1 MRLTL
6 GTSPPSSTSSCS
18 RIYLLRCAFPRAP
31 GGGDRSRRL
40 NRHTPSITV
49 SLVSLSRR
57 SIVDTYVNA
66 GPKIITTVIVEMSSI
81 PILHLG
87 KRGGS
92 GGARLPGDGKGWL
105 RQFSTYSSA
114 GEGERERR
122 RTNSTPSAGIWQ
134 VTALVA
140 SVPSCSNARGPTITV
155 QSVYVGVSKM
165 NALNGS
171 WEVAGRLRSHP
182 IDDDNRQM

>member
-1 MRLTL
+1 ME
-6 GTSPPSSTSSCS
+6 
-18 RIYLLRCAFPRAP
+18 
-31 GGGDRSRRL
+31 
-40 NRHTPSITV
+40 
-49 SLVSLSRR
+49 
-57 SIVDTYVNA
+57 A
-66 GPKIITTVIVEMSSI
+66 GQGMAKV
-81 PILHLG
+81 G
-87 KRGGS
+87 F
-92 GGARLPGDGKGWL
+92 D
-105 RQFSTYSSA
+105 SSA
-114 GEGERERR
+114 HIRRRERERDTR

>member
-6 GTSPPSSTSSCS
+6 GTSPPSSTSSSS
-18 RIYLLRCAFPRAP
+18 RISLSAALSVPARARPR
-31 GGGDRSRRL
+31 RQ
-40 NRHTPSITV
+40 V
-49 SLVSLSRR
+49 SSPKSTHSLHHCLSCLSLSLSRR
-57 SIVDTYVNA
+57 SIDDTYVNA

-87 KRGGS
+87 KRGRS
-92 GGARLPGDGKGWL
+92 GGARPGDGKGWL

-155 QSVYVGVSKM
+155 QSM
-165 NALNGS
+165 
-171 WEVAGRLRSHP
+171 
-182 IDDDNRQM
+182 

>member
-1 MRLTL
+1 M
-6 GTSPPSSTSSCS
+6 
-18 RIYLLRCAFPRAP
+18 
-31 GGGDRSRRL
+31 
-40 NRHTPSITV
+40 
-49 SLVSLSRR
+49 
-57 SIVDTYVNA
+57 
-66 GPKIITTVIVEMSSI
+66 E
-81 PILHLG
+81 
-87 KRGGS
+87 
-92 GGARLPGDGKGWL
+92 PGDGKGWL